1 MLWRNGIQKPSKL
14 RFRSFSE
21 KAFFLRK
28 KFASEK
34 LDQFSQSEP
43 GESANFIK
51 AMDLVKKKS
60 CMKIFTYF
68 PIHIFSP
75 ILHIIIFLA
84 LNSMEAPKGNWSLFR
99 PSIHAFTTSA
109 TTSSALAKSFRKE
122 SLESCIW
129 SLAQV
134 WKLQFF
140 LSQINNS
147 AFYFEI
153 IVKWWQIMYCKK
165 IIMTKFFKNT
175 YVKFQWVI

>member
-21 KAFFLRK
+21 KAFFFEKEICLRK
-28 KFASEK
+28 TRPVFTIRARRVSQFYKSNGPREK
-34 LDQFSQSEP
+34 
-43 GESANFIK
+43 
-51 AMDLVKKKS
+51 
-60 CMKIFTYF
+60 KILYEN
-68 PIHIFSP
+68 IHIFSP

-140 LSQINNS
+140 LSQINS

-153 IVKWWQIMYCKK
+153 FVK
-165 IIMTKFFKNT
+165 
-175 YVKFQWVI
+175 